1 MNSSHV
7 KCEIYKLAF
16 IAGVALLVLKELK
29 LFRNH
34 NTQSTGGYPL
44 AAAVILLVTID
55 LAKNN
60 VVELLSNI
68 DQNSCSKFYFYLFS
82 IYLTLAIKTYN

>member
-1 MNSSHV
+1 M
-7 KCEIYKLAF
+7 LQ
-16 IAGVALLVLKELK
+16 ELK

-34 NTQSTGGYPL
+34 KTQSTEGYPL
-44 AAAVILLVTID
+44 AAAVILLATID

-82 IYLTLAIKTYN
+82 IYLRLAIKIYN